1 VVGVGDNA
9 RHSGVV
15 EDLGHATIEYG
26 VGPCGLGSSI
36 RQDKKQAIWCK
47 PANSVS
53 TPLERR
59 LVSTPVVFTTLFS
72 PNEPVT
78 YRFSVSIGLRQM

>member
-9 RHSGVV
+9 RHGGVV

-53 TPLERR
+53 SPVGEEVGLNTSGLYHPLQPE
-59 LVSTPVVFTTLFS
+59 
-72 PNEPVT
+72 
-78 YRFSVSIGLRQM
+78 